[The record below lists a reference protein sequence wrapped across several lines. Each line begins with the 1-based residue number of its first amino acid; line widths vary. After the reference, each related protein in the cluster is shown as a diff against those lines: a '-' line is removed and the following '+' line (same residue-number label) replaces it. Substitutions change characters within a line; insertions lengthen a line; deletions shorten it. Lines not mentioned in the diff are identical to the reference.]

1 MNMNL
6 EQVKK
11 TISTHWSDYILD
23 TLKEYIKIPNLSP
36 QFDPDWEENGHMH
49 KAAALFADS
58 ARTFEIEELS
68 LRIVE
73 LPSRTPLLFLD
84 VPAANGG
91 EGNVLLYGHFDK
103 QPEFDGWHPGKGP
116 WIPVVEHGRLFG
128 RGGGDDGY
136 AMFSC
141 LSAIAAMQRE
151 GNALPRC
158 VILIE
163 GSEESGSPD
172 LPHYIELLADEIGKP
187 DLVICLDAECGN
199 YDQLWLTTSL
209 RGMLSGT
216 LTVDVLTEGVH
227 SGGAGGIVP
236 SSFRL
241 LRSLY
246 DRIEQNETGR
256 LHERLYTEIPSWAR
270 TQSSEVA
277 ETLGSTII
285 ERYPWAK
292 DAEPVDEPLDELLIA
307 NTWHPSLATV
317 GIGGAPLPD
326 VAGNTLRPQTSTKMV
341 FRLPPNADASQAAEF
356 VQRELERDP
365 PIGASVRFEC
375 DAAESGWYSKPV
387 ASWLHESLDRASR
400 NFFGQPYRRMGTGGT
415 IPFMKMLGDR
425 FPQCEFMVTGVLGP
439 HSNAHGPNEFLDLKT
454 AERVTCCVASVLNDA
469 ATRRLES

>member
-1 MNMNL
+1 MNHQRI
-6 EQVKK
+6 EQ
-11 TISTHWSDYILD
+11 TIASHWSDYILD

-36 QFDPDWEENGHMH
+36 QFDPDWEKNGHMH
-49 KAAALFADS
+49 KAASLFADS
-58 ARTFEIEELS
+58 ASYFEIDGLS

-73 LPSRTPLLFLD
+73 LPSRTPLLFLE
-84 VPAANGG
+84 VPATNGH

-103 QPEFDGWHPGKGP
+103 QPEFAGWHPGKGP
-116 WIPVVEHGRLFG
+116 WIPVVENGRLFG

-141 LSAIAAMQRE
+141 LSAISAIQKE
-151 GNALPRC
+151 GGALPRC

-163 GSEESGSPD
+163 GCEESGSFD
-172 LPHYIELLADEIGKP
+172 LPHYIKLLEEEIGKP

-216 LTVDVLTEGVH
+216 LTVEVLREGVH

-246 DRIEQNETGR
+246 DRIEQNDTGR
-256 LHERLYTEIPSWAR
+256 LHDALYTEIPGWAR

-292 DAEPVDEPLDELLIA
+292 HAQPVDDPLDELLIA

-326 VAGNTLRPQTSTKMV
+326 IAGNTLRPHTSTKMV
-341 FRLPPNADASQAAEF
+341 FRLPPNADANQAAEF
-356 VQRELERDP
+356 VQSELERDP

-375 DAAESGWYSKPV
+375 DAAESGWHSKPV
-387 ASWLHESLDRASR
+387 AQWLHESLDQASR

-425 FPQCEFMVTGVLGP
+425 FPDCEFMVTGVLGP

-469 ATRRLES
+469 ATRSVSR